1 MSDKP
6 HSVQRPDGIHDQ
18 ILDEELK
25 SSYLTYAMSVI
36 ISRAL
41 PDVRDGLKPSQRR
54 VLLSMHDLNL
64 GPRAKYRKCA
74 KITGDTTANYHP
86 HGDQVVYP
94 TLVRLAQD
102 FNMGYPLVDK
112 QGNFGAIDGS
122 PAAAQ
127 RYTEA
132 RMSEAAVDLLDDL
145 EKDTV
150 DLVRNYDDS
159 RDEPTVLPGRFP
171 NLLCNGSQGIAVGM
185 ATSVPPHN
193 LREIADAI
201 IALIANPDIDLSGL
215 MEYVKGPD
223 FPTGGIICGRSGIV
237 QAYATGR
244 GHLTV
249 RAKAVIEPMGK
260 DREQIVVTELPYQVN
275 PITIFEKCKDLI
287 AEKVIEGISNINDE
301 TDREDGLRLVFE
313 IKKGFQA
320 DVVLNQLYRH
330 TQLQDTFSI
339 NLLALSKGRP
349 VTFQLKG
356 LLAAYVDHRVEVIR
370 RRTRF
375 LKRKAE
381 ERLHIVLGLLI
392 AIANIDEVIRVIRE
406 SSDTPTAKTNLMG
419 KFLLSERQATA
430 ILDMRLA
437 RLTALEAHKLEEERL
452 ELEAQIRRYNEILGD
467 IREVHKL
474 IVEDLEAL
482 KGRYTTSRRTEIAEA
497 EGEIEDERL
506 IPNDPMLVTVSHS
519 GYIKRISPQE
529 FRAQGRGGKGITGAD
544 TKDGD
549 FIERLISANN
559 HDTFLV
565 FTTRGQVFWL
575 KVYAI
580 PLLGRTSAGRFI
592 ENLIEFKELE
602 SEGGRKVKEKVASI
616 LPIAKGGFDTDRYLV
631 TVTRQGIVKKTPL
644 SDYGRPKKGGIIGAG
659 LKDDDVLIRA
669 LITSGK
675 DHILISTAKGQTIRF
690 DEEEVRPMGRT
701 ASGVIGISFKFDGD
715 EVVDADVAD
724 DTAALLTVCANGY
737 GKRSLCSE
745 YPQKGRGTQ
754 GTQNVSSEGIERNG
768 NVVAARVCRG
778 DEDLIMISVNGM
790 TVRTTT
796 AEVREIGR
804 GGMGVRV
811 MSLASDDRIGAAVL
825 VDRAPDEPAADDAA
839 PTDAAVDATS
849 TDASSNASPTPE
861 TPAT

>member
-6 HSVQRPDGIHDQ
+6 HSVPRPDGIRDQ

-54 VLLSMHDLNL
+54 VLVSMNDLNL
-64 GPRAKYRKCA
+64 GPRAKFRKCS

-145 EKDTV
+145 DKETV
-150 DLVRNYDDS
+150 DFIRNYDDT

-193 LREIADAI
+193 LREIADAA
-201 IALIANPDIDLSGL
+201 IALIANPDIDIAGL
-215 MEYVKGPD
+215 MEFVKGPD
-223 FPTGGIICGRSGIV
+223 FPTGGIICGRSGIL
-237 QAYATGR
+237 QAYMTGR

-275 PITIFEKCKDLI
+275 PISIFEKCKILI
-287 AEKVIEGISNINDE
+287 AEKIVEGISNINDE

-320 DVVLNQLYRH
+320 DVVLNQLFRH

-349 VTFQLKG
+349 VTFDLKG
-356 LLAAYVDHRVEVIR
+356 LLHCYVEHRIDVIR
-370 RRTRF
+370 RRTRY

-381 ERLHIVLGLLI
+381 DRLHIVLGLLI
-392 AIANIDEVIRVIRE
+392 AIASIEEVIKVIRE
-406 SSDTPTAKTNLMG
+406 STDTPSAKANLMST
-419 KFLLSERQATA
+419 FLLSDRQATA

-437 RLTALEAHKLEEERL
+437 RLTALEAHKLEDERL
-452 ELEAQIRRYNEILGD
+452 ELESQIRRYNEILGD

-474 IVEDLEAL
+474 IVADLEAL
-482 KGRYTTSRRTEIAEA
+482 KERYTDPRRTEIADA

-506 IPNDPMLVTVSHS
+506 IPDDPMLVTVSHS

-529 FRAQGRGGKGITGAD
+529 FRQQGRGGKGITGAD

-575 KVYAI
+575 KVYTI

-592 ENLIEFKELE
+592 ENLIEFKELA
-602 SEGGRKVKEKVASI
+602 SEGGKKQKEKVASI
-616 LPIAKGGFDTDRYLV
+616 LPISKGGFETERYLV

-644 SDYGRPKKGGIIGAG
+644 ADYGRPKKGGIIGAG

-701 ASGVIGISFKFDGD
+701 ASGVIGISFKYEGD

-724 DTAALLTVCANGY
+724 DTATLLTVCASGY
-737 GKRSLCSE
+737 GKRSPCAE

-754 GTQNVSSEGIERNG
+754 GTQNISADGIDRNG

-778 DEDLIMISVNGM
+778 EEDLIMISVNGM

-796 AEVREIGR
+796 SSVREIGR

-811 MSLASDDRIGAAVL
+811 MSLADDDRIGAAVL
-825 VDRAPDEPAADDAA
+825 VDRAPDEPVAAEAIPSESAPPSDAA
-839 PTDAAVDATS
+839 PGE
-849 TDASSNASPTPE
+849 PTPDMPDV
-861 TPAT
+861 T